1 MGRRRFGI
9 CPQQDRDEEITGAG
23 TFSMTAG
30 SRMSGTRRAS
40 LAMLAG
46 LVAVCASVVQ
56 GHATVST
63 PTPTGNFAG
72 GRVTSADGVLI
83 KGSTAISAADAN
95 FTTSDVGFGILAQG
109 IPAGATITGVTSS
122 TQATISVAATKKTST
137 AVFAIEGANA
147 ALYGWGD
154 ATEPDGSILVGDYWN
169 NRIVHYNDDGTEAT
183 PFVFTQSKV
192 GFGTDTNQAPFGIC
206 VDNSGGPFQGYVYM
220 TEGSLY
226 NVVQYDPNGNW
237 VTSWGTTNAA
247 HTVAFDYPS
256 QCVVNPTNG
265 LVYISNQFGKSI
277 VVLNPSTN
285 VATFVSPPSPNT
297 FIQPRGLAFDG
308 LGNIWIA
315 DQGHHRIDIY
325 SPSCLQNPWPTG
337 TTCAKPIKEITPPGG
352 VTTTFDMR
360 GLAIDITAP
369 ATTLTPTAVPLM
381 FVTNGQNCLV
391 QEFDADPTS
400 NYKNVAFLTNFNN
413 ANLADGSDCGTPGQL
428 AADGQFEDGA
438 RGLAIDGNHDVWAGD
453 LGDFRTQVF
462 DENGNWLNNVPGYW
476 PGDNGGTS
484 PPSVPAGGGFN
495 GPRGVA
501 FDGAGNMYVT
511 DMYNERIE
519 EFSPTVS
526 GGWTLDTAQNSGSV
540 TPGAWGMRGDGP
552 GQMNYPRLLCWDPL
566 TVTANGDGA
575 LIEANTD
582 SDMIVAWNTNRNGN
596 PPTVVWSTPTAP
608 NTFNLAD
615 PYGVACDTDPTSPG
629 YGLIYIANS
638 NGKDIVVLNPDGSA
652 ASYMGGTTNT
662 MGVGVLNGFSRGI
675 TVDTDGSV
683 WVDTGT
689 ASKVYHF
696 ASFASGGALLS
707 TFTASSGG
715 STACNP
721 FGMAATTDYL
731 YVTCPSANNV
741 VYYAKNGTQPPT
753 FVAAFGSYNVFGLV
767 GTMRTPQGLA
777 IGPNGDLYVVEE
789 NNDRVSEWQVP
800 Q

>member
-1 MGRRRFGI
+1 MLR
-9 CPQQDRDEEITGAG
+9 
-23 TFSMTAG
+23 
-30 SRMSGTRRAS
+30 SRARTTPR
-40 LAMLAG
+40 LALALLAG
-46 LVAVCASVVQ
+46 LTVAAATVVQ
-56 GHATVST
+56 GHASVTT

-72 GRVTSADGVLI
+72 GRVTGADGVLAI
-83 KGSTAISAADAN
+83 GSTAISAADGN
-95 FTTSDVGFGILAQG
+95 FTTGDVGFGILAQG
-109 IPAGATITGVTSS
+109 IPAGATITGVTSA

-154 ATEPDGSILVGDYWN
+154 ATEPDGSMLVGDYWN
-169 NRIVHYNDDGTEAT
+169 NRIVHYNADGTQAT
-183 PFVFTQSKV
+183 PFVFTQSTV

-247 HTVAFDYPS
+247 HSVAFDYPS
-256 QCVVNPTNG
+256 QCVVNPANG

-285 VATFVSPPSPNT
+285 AATFVSPPSPNT

-315 DQGHHRIDIY
+315 DQGHHRVDVY
-325 SPSCLQNPWPTG
+325 SPSCLQNPWPSG
-337 TTCAKPIKEITPPGG
+337 STCSKPIKEVTPPGG

-413 ANLADGSDCGTPGQL
+413 ANLVGGSDCGTPGVL
-428 AADGQFEDGA
+428 GANGQFEDGA

-476 PGDNGGTS
+476 PGDNGGAS

-519 EFSPTVS
+519 EYSPTS
-526 GGWTLDTAQNSGSV
+526 NGWALNTTLNSGTV

-566 TVTANGDGA
+566 TVTGNGLGA

-582 SDMIVAWNTNRNGN
+582 SNMVVAWNPNRVGN
-596 PPTVVWSTPTAP
+596 PPSVVWNSITG
-608 NTFNLAD
+608 LAD

-638 NGKDIVVLNPDGSA
+638 NGKDIVVLNPDGTP
-652 ASYMGGTTNT
+652 ASNGVSTTNT
-662 MGVGVLNGFSRGI
+662 MGSGSIVGFTRGI
-675 TVDTDGSV
+675 TVDTDGTV

-689 ASKVYHF
+689 ASHVYHF
-696 ASFASGGALLS
+696 ASFKDPSTPGALLTQS
-707 TFTASSGG
+707 DFTASSGG
-715 STACNP
+715 SGACNP
-721 FGMAATTDYL
+721 YGLAATANYL
-731 YVTCPSANNV
+731 YVTCPSTNNM
-741 VYYAKNGTQPPT
+741 VYYAKHGNTQPPT
-753 FVAAFGSYNVFGLV
+753 FQAAFSQYNAFGIV

-789 NNDRVSEWQVP
+789 NNARVSEWQVP

>member
-1 MGRRRFGI
+1 M
-9 CPQQDRDEEITGAG
+9 QQDRDQEIEIAG
-23 TFSMTAG
+23 IFAV
-30 SRMSGTRRAS
+30 TRRWTVPPVRRVG
-40 LAMLAG
+40 LAV
-46 LVAVCASVVQ
+46 LVGVGAVCASFVQ
-56 GHATVST
+56 GHASVTT
-63 PTPTGNFAG
+63 PTATGNFAG
-72 GRVTSADGVLI
+72 GRVTSADGHLI
-83 KGSTAISAADAN
+83 KGSTLISAADGN

-109 IPAGATITGVTSS
+109 IPVGATITGVTSG
-122 TQATISVAATKKTST
+122 TQATISIAATKKTST
-137 AVFAIEGANA
+137 AIFAIQGANA

-169 NRIVHYNDDGTEAT
+169 NRIVHYNDDGSEAT

-206 VDNSGGPFQGYVYM
+206 VDNSGGPNQGDVYM

-226 NVVQYDPNGNW
+226 NVIQYSPNGTW
-237 VTSWGTTNAA
+237 LTSWGTTNAV
-247 HTVAFDYPS
+247 HSVAFDYPS
-256 QCVVNPTNG
+256 QCVVSPTTG

-285 VATFVSPPSPNT
+285 QATFVSPPTPNT
-297 FIQPRGLAFDG
+297 FIQPRGLAFDS

-315 DQGHHRIDIY
+315 DQGHHRVDIY
-325 SPSCLQNPWPTG
+325 SPSCLQNPWPSG
-337 TTCAKPIKEITPPGG
+337 STCAKPIKEVTPPGG

-360 GLAIDITAP
+360 GLAIDNTAP

-400 NYKNVAFLTNFNN
+400 NYMNVAFLTNFNN
-413 ANLADGSDCGTPGQL
+413 AGLVGGSDCGTPGQL
-428 AADGQFEDGA
+428 AANGQFEDGA

-462 DENGNWLNNVPGYW
+462 DENGNFLENVPGYW
-476 PGDNGGTS
+476 PGDNGATS

-526 GGWTLDTAQNSGSV
+526 GGWTLDTSQNSGSV

-552 GQMNYPRLLCWDPL
+552 GQMNYPRLLCWDPN
-566 TVTANGDGA
+566 TVTANGNGA

-582 SDMIVAWNTNRNGN
+582 SDMIVAWNTNRHGN
-596 PPTVVWSTPTAP
+596 PPSVVWDNITGLT
-608 NTFNLAD
+608 D
-615 PYGVACDTDPTSPG
+615 PYGVACDTNPLSPG

-638 NGKDIVVLNPDGSA
+638 NGKDIVVLNPDGTP
-652 ASYMGGTTNT
+652 ASNGGTTNT
-662 MGVGVLNGFSRGI
+662 MGVGVVNGFTRGI

-707 TFTASSGG
+707 QSDFTASSGT
-715 STACNP
+715 SKACNP
-721 FGMAATTDYL
+721 FGLAATADYL
-731 YVTCPSANNV
+731 YITCPSTNNM
-741 VYYAKNGTQPPT
+741 VYYLKNGSTAPPT
-753 FVAAFGSYNVFGLV
+753 FVAAFSSYNVFGLV
-767 GTMRTPQGLA
+767 GTMRTPQGLS